1 MENTTSRLEKEILAA
16 VLQSK
21 DAYDLFE
28 RIGEPGDF
36 SPLGRTVYGAVA
48 EYRNVDPDIGECSRD
63 HVEARLLGRLT
74 NDKHA
79 GPIREYLHGLPQD
92 VSVANVERS
101 IREVHRASVDAK
113 LSLALAN
120 GAPEEEKQRLW
131 KEREESGES
140 RVETKEPSSL
150 LDVLSP
156 EYLEGLQEEGNDNE
170 FIKLWPRVL
179 NDRLEG
185 GALRGHHVL
194 VFARPE
200 TGKTLFSI
208 NLTAG
213 FLHQGLNVLYVGN
226 EEPAADYRDRIYG
239 RLLKVGKAFV
249 RDNRAD
255 VSAALARA
263 NIGRVHLAEATSF
276 GDVRRS
282 LESGS
287 FSVVILDQIRNM
299 RLSSESRT
307 AELEAAGIEARSIA
321 KEYNVLVVSITQ
333 AGNSADGKVYLE
345 MGDVDSSKT
354 GLPASADLMI
364 GLGCDEPM
372 KANGLL
378 GVSLPKN
385 KLSGLHDRFTVACNF
400 QTGVVE

>member
-1 MENTTSRLEKEILAA
+1 
-16 VLQSK
+16 
-21 DAYDLFE
+21 
-28 RIGEPGDF
+28 
-36 SPLGRTVYGAVA
+36 
-48 EYRNVDPDIGECSRD
+48 
-63 HVEARLLGRLT
+63 
-74 NDKHA
+74 
-79 GPIREYLHGLPQD
+79 
-92 VSVANVERS
+92 
-101 IREVHRASVDAK
+101 VDAK

-179 NDRLEG
+179 NDRLDG

>member
-179 NDRLEG
+179 NDRLDG